1 MGCHAFLHSFLIWQP
16 GLWSQDKCRFTH
28 KGMSPLLHCKYEV
41 SLTSHKR
48 SPVVFAI
55 KDTHYPKFPE
65 CIMLSLPFLFHP
77 RLLVFCCLSGPEPGF
92 PTLALLAP
100 GLNNSS
106 QVWVG
111 LCI

>member
-1 MGCHAFLHSFLIWQP
+1 MTGPCTELVLWQCQAEARP
-16 GLWSQDKCRFTH
+16 EGGGWA
-28 KGMSPLLHCKYEV
+28 PVPCKYEV

-77 RLLVFCCLSGPEPGF
+77 RLLVFCCLSGPEQGF